1 LRSYPAER
9 PEKSVGSSEEEPV
22 TDSDGNVASTTNHVE
37 KRGRQMV
44 SMYPLLQAAA
54 TYTREYTGAWGM
66 LGAGV
71 GAGLATIGA
80 GIGIGRLAGQAM
92 DGMARQP
99 EMAGRIQTGAI
110 IFAALI
116 EGVALFAAV
125 IAFQIVGKF

>member
-1 LRSYPAER
+1 MYPAER
-9 PEKSVGSSEEEPV
+9 AGEIRWDENPVDGSRS
-22 TDSDGNVASTTNHVE
+22 
-37 KRGRQMV
+37 RGREHDKSRLLKGAQMV
-44 SMYPLLQAAA
+44 SIFPLLQAATA
-54 TYTREYTGAWGM
+54 FSREYAGAWGM

-116 EGVALFAAV
+116 EGVALFAIV
-125 IAFQIVGKF
+125 ISFLIQGKFKF